1 VSPEGTA
8 VPSPS
13 DPAGFVRAAEA
24 FASRPFHYREEITG
38 LLEYCRQ
45 RGQQQLFDDLVF
57 NAKFITNAFQILRRV
72 GADNADTAK
81 LSVELRDMMEKTT
94 TILRTIVKE
103 MPAERRA
110 RYLDAFLDLS
120 HGSLGELTALL
131 GELAWVKNYML
142 DERRAR

>member
-1 VSPEGTA
+1 VSADERA
-8 VPSPS
+8 VPASS
-13 DPAGFVRAAEA
+13 DAAGFVRAAEA
-24 FASRPFHYREEITG
+24 FASRTFRFREEITG
-38 LLEYCRQ
+38 LLEHCRQ

-94 TILRTIVKE
+94 TILRTVVKE

-110 RYLDAFLDLS
+110 RYTSAFLDLT

-131 GELAWVKNYML
+131 AELAWVKNYML